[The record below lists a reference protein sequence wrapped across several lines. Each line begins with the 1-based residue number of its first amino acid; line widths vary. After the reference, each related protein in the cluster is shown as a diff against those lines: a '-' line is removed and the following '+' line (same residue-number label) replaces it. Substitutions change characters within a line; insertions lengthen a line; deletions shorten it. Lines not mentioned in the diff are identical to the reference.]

1 MLLDSSSVISYNTC
15 KLAEIYVIFRFSR
28 DKIVMVSK
36 ETQYTIDTKKELKKL
51 K

>member
-1 MLLDSSSVISYNTC
+1 MLLDSGSLISYNTC
-15 KLAEIYVIFRFSR
+15 KLAEIYVIFRFSL

-36 ETQYTIDTKKELKKL
+36 ETHDTKKELKKL